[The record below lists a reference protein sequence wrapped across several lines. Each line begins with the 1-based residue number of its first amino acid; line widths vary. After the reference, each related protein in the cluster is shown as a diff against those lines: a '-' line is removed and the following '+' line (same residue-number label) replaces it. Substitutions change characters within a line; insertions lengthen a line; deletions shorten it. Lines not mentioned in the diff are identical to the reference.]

1 MFGSL
6 DISTSGLVAQRT
18 RMTAIADNLANQGTL
33 LAADGSYAPF
43 QARSVLFRQ
52 GDPTNRDGL
61 GVTAEVVRTES
72 FRWADPQD
80 PAEQIPPHVF
90 KAAQEAGMVNDEGL
104 VKVPMVNEV
113 AQFTD
118 AMEALRS
125 YEANISVADAT
136 KRMIDGALQLLA

>member
-1 MFGSL
+1 MFGAL

-18 RMTAIADNLANQGTL
+18 RMTAIADNLANKETL
-33 LAADGSYAPF
+33 LAPDGTYAPF
-43 QARSVLFRQ
+43 QARAVLFSA
-52 GDPTNRDGL
+52 GDSTTGDEL
-61 GVTAEVVRTES
+61 GVTARVERVDA
-72 FRWADPQD
+72 FRWADPSD
-80 PAEQIPPHVF
+80 PSENIPVSVF
-90 KAAQEAGMVNDEGL
+90 QAAKAAGRVNEDGL
-104 VKVPMVNEV
+104 VQVPEVNEV

>member
-1 MFGSL
+1 
-6 DISTSGLVAQRT
+6 
-18 RMTAIADNLANQGTL
+18 MTAIADNLANKDTL

-43 QARSVLFRQ
+43 QARAVLFSA
-52 GDPTNRDGL
+52 GDVTTGNDL
-61 GVTAEVVRTES
+61 GVTARVERIDS
-72 FRWADPQD
+72 FRWADPSD
-80 PAEQIPPHVF
+80 PSEQIPDFVF
-90 KAAQEAGMVNDEGL
+90 EAAKKAGMVNKEGL
-104 VKVPMVNEV
+104 VQVPEVNEV

>member
-1 MFGSL
+1 VFGSL

-18 RMTAIADNLANQGTL
+18 RMTAIADNIANQRTL

-43 QARSVLFRQ
+43 QARSVLFAA
-52 GDPTNRDGL
+52 GDTVSGNDH
-61 GVTAEVVRTES
+61 GVTATVTRQNA
-72 FRWADPQD
+72 FRWADPSD
-80 PAEQIPPHVF
+80 PAENIPEHVAE
-90 KAAQEAGMVNDEGL
+90 AARKAGMMNDEGL
-104 VKVPMVNEV
+104 VQVPEINEV
-113 AQFTD
+113 GQFVD

>member
-1 MFGSL
+1 MFGAL

-18 RMTAIADNLANQGTL
+18 RMTAIADNLANKDTL
-33 LAADGSYAPF
+33 LAADGTYSPF
-43 QARSVLFRQ
+43 QARSVLFKQ
-52 GDPTNRDGL
+52 GDPTNPGGL
-61 GVTAEVVRTES
+61 GVSAEVVRTEA

-80 PAEQIPPHVF
+80 PSEQIPPHVF
-90 KAAQEAGMVNDEGL
+90 KAAQQAGMVNEEGL

>member
-18 RMTAIADNLANQGTL
+18 RMTAIADNIANQNTL
-33 LAADGSYAPF
+33 LAPDGTYSPF
-43 QARSVLFRQ
+43 QARAVLFAQ
-52 GDPTNRDGL
+52 GDSARGSSD
-61 GVTAEVVRTES
+61 GVTARVVKLDA
-72 FRWADPQD
+72 FRWADPTN

-90 KAAQEAGMVNDEGL
+90 EAAKKAGMVNEEGL
-104 VKVPMVNEV
+104 VKVPEINQVG
-113 AQFTD
+113 QFTD

-125 YEANISVADAT
+125 YEANITVADAT